1 MVTFLVRRLIQF
13 IPTLLAVTF
22 IIFILLNVMP
32 GDAALL
38 SGNPRGGTDP
48 RVIEAL
54 REKWGLN
61 DPLPVRYVRFL
72 GNLVK
77 GDLGISFRLDRKVSE
92 VIKERLFV
100 TLRLAACAMLFAVIG
115 GVGLGFF
122 SALHQGSALDTM
134 AMIGAVA
141 GMSTPNFWLGLMLMY
156 LVGVLLGLLPTS
168 GYGGGDLAHL
178 ILPAFTLGVRY
189 MALLARMSRS
199 AVLDIVHEDY
209 VKTARSKGLAER
221 TVQFRHIFRN
231 ALIPVVTI
239 AGLQFGS
246 MLASTVVVETVFS
259 WSGIGSLLVE
269 SIFRRD
275 VPTLQGCILIIV
287 VAFLLINLLVDLVY
301 GYLDPRIQY
310 D

>member
-1 MVTFLVRRLIQF
+1 MITFLVRRLIQF
-13 IPTLLAVTF
+13 IPTLLGVTL

-48 RVIEAL
+48 KVIEAL

-61 DPLPVRYVRFL
+61 DPLPIRYVRFL

-92 VIKERLFV
+92 VINERLFV
-100 TLRLAACAMLFAVIG
+100 TLRLATCAMLFAVIG

-122 SALHQGSALDTM
+122 SAIHQGSAFDII
-134 AMIGAVA
+134 AMIGAVT
-141 GMSTPNFWLGLMLMY
+141 GMSIPNFWLGLMLMY
-156 LVGVLLGLLPTS
+156 LVGVLLGILPTS

-199 AVLDIVHEDY
+199 AVLDVVHEDY
-209 VKTARSKGLAER
+209 VNTARSKGLAER
-221 TVQFRHIFRN
+221 AVQFRHIFRN
-231 ALIPVVTI
+231 ALIPVITI
-239 AGLQFGS
+239 AGLQFGG

-259 WSGIGSLLVE
+259 WCGIGSLLVE

-275 VPTLQGCILIIV
+275 VPVLQGCILIIV
-287 VAFLLINLLVDLVY
+287 VAFLVINLFVDLAY

>member
-1 MVTFLVRRLIQF
+1 MITFLVRRLIQF
-13 IPTLLAVTF
+13 IPTLLGVTL

-48 RVIEAL
+48 KVIEAL

-61 DPLPVRYVRFL
+61 DPLPIRYVRFL

-92 VIKERLFV
+92 VINERLFV
-100 TLRLAACAMLFAVIG
+100 TLRLATCGMLFAVIG

-122 SALHQGSALDTM
+122 SAIHQGSAFDII
-134 AMIGAVA
+134 AMIGAVT
-141 GMSTPNFWLGLMLMY
+141 GMSIPNFWLGLMLMY
-156 LVGVLLGLLPTS
+156 LVGVLLGILPTS

-199 AVLDIVHEDY
+199 AVLDVVHEDY
-209 VKTARSKGLAER
+209 VNTARSKGLAER
-221 TVQFRHIFRN
+221 VVQFRHIFRN
-231 ALIPVVTI
+231 ALIPVITI
-239 AGLQFGS
+239 VGLQFGG

-259 WSGIGSLLVE
+259 WCGIGSLLVE

-275 VPTLQGCILIIV
+275 VPVLQGCILIIV
-287 VAFLLINLLVDLVY
+287 VAFLVINLLVDLAY

>member
-1 MVTFLVRRLIQF
+1 
-13 IPTLLAVTF
+13 
-22 IIFILLNVMP
+22 MP

-48 RVIEAL
+48 RIIEAL

-61 DPLPVRYVRFL
+61 DPLPIRYVRFL

-92 VIKERLFV
+92 IIGERLFV
-100 TLRLAACAMLFAVIG
+100 TLRLAACGMFFALIT
-115 GVGLGFF
+115 GVSLGFF
-122 SALHQGSALDTM
+122 SAIHQGSVLDM
-134 AMIGAVA
+134 VAMIGAVA
-141 GMSTPNFWLGLMLMY
+141 GMSIPNFWLGLMLMY
-156 LVGVLLGLLPTS
+156 LVGVLLGILPTS
-168 GYGGGDLAHL
+168 GYGGGDLRHL

-199 AVLDIVHEDY
+199 AVLDVVHEDY
-209 VKTARSKGLAER
+209 VNTARSKGLAER
-221 TVQFRHIFRN
+221 AVQFRHIFRN
-231 ALIPVVTI
+231 ALIPVITI
-239 AGLQFGS
+239 AGLQFGG

-259 WSGIGSLLVE
+259 WSGIGSLLVD

-275 VPTLQGCILIIV
+275 VPVLQGCVLIIV
-287 VAFLLINLLVDLVY
+287 VAFLLINLLIDLVY

>member
-1 MVTFLVRRLIQF
+1 MVTFLVRRLVQF

-48 RVIEAL
+48 KVIEAL

-61 DPLPVRYVRFL
+61 DPLPIRYVRFL

-92 VIKERLFV
+92 VINERLFV

-122 SALHQGSALDTM
+122 SAIHQGSALDII
-134 AMIGAVA
+134 AMIGAVT
-141 GMSTPNFWLGLMLMY
+141 GMSIPNFWLGLMLMY
-156 LVGVLLGLLPTS
+156 LVGVLLGILPTS

-199 AVLDIVHEDY
+199 AVLDVVHEDY
-209 VKTARSKGLAER
+209 VNTARSKGLAER
-221 TVQFRHIFRN
+221 AVQFRHIFRN
-231 ALIPVVTI
+231 ALIPVITI
-239 AGLQFGS
+239 AGLQFGG

-275 VPTLQGCILIIV
+275 VPVLQGCILIIV

>member
-1 MVTFLVRRLIQF
+1 MITFLVRRLIQF
-13 IPTLLAVTF
+13 IPTLLGVTL

-48 RVIEAL
+48 KVIEAL

-61 DPLPVRYVRFL
+61 DPLPIRYVRFL

-92 VIKERLFV
+92 VINERLFV
-100 TLRLAACAMLFAVIG
+100 TLRLATCGMLFAVIG

-122 SALHQGSALDTM
+122 SAIHQGSAFDII
-134 AMIGAVA
+134 AMIGAVT
-141 GMSTPNFWLGLMLMY
+141 GMSIPNFWLGLMLMY
-156 LVGVLLGLLPTS
+156 LVGVLLGILPTS

-199 AVLDIVHEDY
+199 AVLDVVHEDY
-209 VKTARSKGLAER
+209 VNTARSKGLAER
-221 TVQFRHIFRN
+221 VVQFRHIFRN
-231 ALIPVVTI
+231 ALIPVITI
-239 AGLQFGS
+239 AGLQFGG

-259 WSGIGSLLVE
+259 WCGIGSLLVE

-275 VPTLQGCILIIV
+275 VPVLQGCILIIV
-287 VAFLLINLLVDLVY
+287 VAFLVINLLVDLAY

>member
-1 MVTFLVRRLIQF
+1 
-13 IPTLLAVTF
+13 
-22 IIFILLNVMP
+22 MP

-48 RVIEAL
+48 KVIEAL

-61 DPLPVRYVRFL
+61 DPLPIRYVRFL

-92 VIKERLFV
+92 VINERLFV

-122 SALHQGSALDTM
+122 SAVHQGSALDII
-134 AMIGAVA
+134 AMIGAVT
-141 GMSTPNFWLGLMLMY
+141 GMSIPNFWLGLMLMY
-156 LVGVLLGLLPTS
+156 LVGVLLGILPTS

-199 AVLDIVHEDY
+199 AVLDVVHEDY
-209 VKTARSKGLAER
+209 VNTARSKGLAER
-221 TVQFRHIFRN
+221 AVQFKHIFRN
-231 ALIPVVTI
+231 ALIPVITI
-239 AGLQFGS
+239 AGLQFGG

-275 VPTLQGCILIIV
+275 VPVLQGCILIIV
-287 VAFLLINLLVDLVY
+287 VAFLVINLLVDMAY

>member
-1 MVTFLVRRLIQF
+1 
-13 IPTLLAVTF
+13 
-22 IIFILLNVMP
+22 MP

-48 RVIEAL
+48 KVIEAL

-61 DPLPVRYVRFL
+61 DPLPIRYVRFL

-92 VIKERLFV
+92 VINERLFV
-100 TLRLAACAMLFAVIG
+100 TLRLATCAMLFAVIG

-122 SALHQGSALDTM
+122 SAIHQGSAFDII
-134 AMIGAVA
+134 AMIGAVT
-141 GMSTPNFWLGLMLMY
+141 GMSIPNFWLGLMLMY
-156 LVGVLLGLLPTS
+156 LVGVLLGILPTS

-199 AVLDIVHEDY
+199 AVLDVVHEDY
-209 VKTARSKGLAER
+209 VNTARSKGLAER
-221 TVQFRHIFRN
+221 VVQFRHIFRN
-231 ALIPVVTI
+231 ALIPVITI
-239 AGLQFGS
+239 AGLQFGG

-275 VPTLQGCILIIV
+275 VPVLQGCMLIIV
-287 VAFLLINLLVDLVY
+287 VAFLVINLLVDLAY

>member
-1 MVTFLVRRLIQF
+1 MATFLARRLIQF

-48 RVIEAL
+48 KVIEAL

-61 DPLPVRYVRFL
+61 DPLPIRYVRFL

-92 VIKERLFV
+92 VINERLFV

-122 SALHQGSALDTM
+122 SAIHQGSALDII
-134 AMIGAVA
+134 AMIGAVT
-141 GMSTPNFWLGLMLMY
+141 GMSIPNFWLGLMLMY
-156 LVGVLLGLLPTS
+156 LVGVLLGILPTS

-199 AVLDIVHEDY
+199 AVLDVVHEDY
-209 VKTARSKGLAER
+209 VNTARSKGLAER
-221 TVQFRHIFRN
+221 AVQFKHIFRN
-231 ALIPVVTI
+231 ALIPVITI
-239 AGLQFGS
+239 AGLQFGG

-275 VPTLQGCILIIV
+275 VPVLQGCILIIV
-287 VAFLLINLLVDLVY
+287 VAFLVINLLVDMAY

>member
-48 RVIEAL
+48 KVIEAL

-115 GVGLGFF
+115 GVSLGSF

-141 GMSTPNFWLGLMLMY
+141 GMSIPNFWLGLMLMY

-199 AVLDIVHEDY
+199 AVLDIVYEDY

-239 AGLQFGS
+239 AGLQFGG

-275 VPTLQGCILIIV
+275 VPVLQGCILIIV

>member
-1 MVTFLVRRLIQF
+1 MITFLVRRLIQF

-48 RVIEAL
+48 KVIEAL

-61 DPLPVRYVRFL
+61 DPLPIRYVRFL

-92 VIKERLFV
+92 VINERLFV
-100 TLRLAACAMLFAVIG
+100 TLRLATCAMLFAVIG

-122 SALHQGSALDTM
+122 SAIHQGSALDII
-134 AMIGAVA
+134 AMIGAVT
-141 GMSTPNFWLGLMLMY
+141 GMSIPNFWLGLMLMY
-156 LVGVLLGLLPTS
+156 LVGVLLGILPTS

-199 AVLDIVHEDY
+199 AVLDVVHEDY
-209 VKTARSKGLAER
+209 VNTARSKGLAER
-221 TVQFRHIFRN
+221 AVQFRHIFRN
-231 ALIPVVTI
+231 ALIPVITI
-239 AGLQFGS
+239 AGLQFGG

-275 VPTLQGCILIIV
+275 VPVLQGCILIIV
-287 VAFLLINLLVDLVY
+287 VAFLVINLLVDLAY

-310 D
+310 G

>member
-1 MVTFLVRRLIQF
+1 MITFLVRRLIQF
-13 IPTLLAVTF
+13 IPTLLGVTL

-48 RVIEAL
+48 KVIEAL

-61 DPLPVRYVRFL
+61 DPLPIRYVKFL
-72 GNLVK
+72 GNLVR

-92 VIKERLFV
+92 VINERLFV

-122 SALHQGSALDTM
+122 SAIHQGSALDII
-134 AMIGAVA
+134 AMIGAVT
-141 GMSTPNFWLGLMLMY
+141 GMSIPNFWLGLMLMY
-156 LVGVLLGLLPTS
+156 LVGVLLGILPTS

-199 AVLDIVHEDY
+199 AVLDVVHEDY
-209 VKTARSKGLAER
+209 VNTARSKGLAER
-221 TVQFRHIFRN
+221 AVQFRHIFRN
-231 ALIPVVTI
+231 ALIPVITI
-239 AGLQFGS
+239 AGLQFGG

-275 VPTLQGCILIIV
+275 VPVLQGCILIIV
-287 VAFLLINLLVDLVY
+287 VAFLVINLLVDLVY

>member
-1 MVTFLVRRLIQF
+1 MITFLVRRLIQF

-48 RVIEAL
+48 KVIEAL

-61 DPLPVRYVRFL
+61 DPLPIRYVRFL

-92 VIKERLFV
+92 VINERLFV
-100 TLRLAACAMLFAVIG
+100 TLRLATCAMLFAVIG

-122 SALHQGSALDTM
+122 SAIHQGSALDII
-134 AMIGAVA
+134 AMIGAVT
-141 GMSTPNFWLGLMLMY
+141 GMSIPNFWLGLMLMY
-156 LVGVLLGLLPTS
+156 LVGVLLGILPTS

-178 ILPAFTLGVRY
+178 ILPAFTLWVRY

-199 AVLDIVHEDY
+199 AVLDVVHEDY
-209 VKTARSKGLAER
+209 VNTARSKGLAER
-221 TVQFRHIFRN
+221 AVQFRHIFRN
-231 ALIPVVTI
+231 AQIPVITI
-239 AGLQFGS
+239 AGLQFGG

-275 VPTLQGCILIIV
+275 VPVLQGCILIIV
-287 VAFLLINLLVDLVY
+287 VAFLVINLLVDLAY

-310 D
+310 G

>member
-1 MVTFLVRRLIQF
+1 MITFLVRRLIQF
-13 IPTLLAVTF
+13 IPTLLGVTL

-48 RVIEAL
+48 KVIEAL

-61 DPLPVRYVRFL
+61 DPLPIRYVRFL

-92 VIKERLFV
+92 VINERLFV
-100 TLRLAACAMLFAVIG
+100 TLRLATCAMLFAVIG

-122 SALHQGSALDTM
+122 SAIHQGSAFDII
-134 AMIGAVA
+134 AMIGAVT
-141 GMSTPNFWLGLMLMY
+141 GMSIPNFWLGLMLMY
-156 LVGVLLGLLPTS
+156 LVGVLLGILPTS

-199 AVLDIVHEDY
+199 AVLDVVHEDY
-209 VKTARSKGLAER
+209 VNTARSKGLAER
-221 TVQFRHIFRN
+221 VVQFRHIFRN
-231 ALIPVVTI
+231 ALIPVITI
-239 AGLQFGS
+239 AGLQFGG

-259 WSGIGSLLVE
+259 WCGIGSLLVE

-275 VPTLQGCILIIV
+275 VPVLQGCILIIV
-287 VAFLLINLLVDLVY
+287 VAFLVINLLVDLAY

>member
-1 MVTFLVRRLIQF
+1 MITFLVRRLIQF
-13 IPTLLAVTF
+13 IPTLLGVTL

-48 RVIEAL
+48 KVIEAL

-61 DPLPVRYVRFL
+61 DPLPIRYVRFL

-92 VIKERLFV
+92 VINERLFV
-100 TLRLAACAMLFAVIG
+100 TLRLATCAMLFAVIG

-122 SALHQGSALDTM
+122 SAIHQGSAFDII
-134 AMIGAVA
+134 AMIGAVT
-141 GMSTPNFWLGLMLMY
+141 GMSIPNFWLGLMLMY
-156 LVGVLLGLLPTS
+156 LVGVLLGILPTS

-199 AVLDIVHEDY
+199 AVLDVVHEDY
-209 VKTARSKGLAER
+209 VNTARSKGLAER
-221 TVQFRHIFRN
+221 AVQFRHIFRN
-231 ALIPVVTI
+231 ALIPVITI
-239 AGLQFGS
+239 AGLQFGG

-259 WSGIGSLLVE
+259 WCGIGSLLVE

-275 VPTLQGCILIIV
+275 VPVLQGCILIIV
-287 VAFLLINLLVDLVY
+287 VAFLVINLLVDMAY

>member
-48 RVIEAL
+48 KVIEAL

-61 DPLPVRYVRFL
+61 DPLPIRYVRFL
-72 GNLVK
+72 GNLIR

-92 VIKERLFV
+92 VINERLFV

-122 SALHQGSALDTM
+122 SAIHQGSALDII
-134 AMIGAVA
+134 AMIGAVT
-141 GMSTPNFWLGLMLMY
+141 GMSIPNFWLGLMLMY
-156 LVGVLLGLLPTS
+156 LVGVLLGILPTS

-199 AVLDIVHEDY
+199 AVLDVVHEDY
-209 VKTARSKGLAER
+209 VNTARSKGLAER
-221 TVQFRHIFRN
+221 AVQFRHIFRN
-231 ALIPVVTI
+231 ALIPVITI
-239 AGLQFGS
+239 AGLQFGG

-275 VPTLQGCILIIV
+275 VPVLQGCILIIV
-287 VAFLLINLLVDLVY
+287 VAFLVINLLVDLTY

>member
-48 RVIEAL
+48 KVIEAL

-61 DPLPVRYVRFL
+61 DPLPIRYVRFL

-92 VIKERLFV
+92 VINERLFV

-122 SALHQGSALDTM
+122 SAIHQGSALDII
-134 AMIGAVA
+134 AMISAVT
-141 GMSTPNFWLGLMLMY
+141 GMSIPNFWLGLMLMY
-156 LVGVLLGLLPTS
+156 LVGVLLGILPTS

-199 AVLDIVHEDY
+199 AVLDVVHEDY
-209 VKTARSKGLAER
+209 VNTARSKGLAEQA
-221 TVQFRHIFRN
+221 VQFRHIFRN
-231 ALIPVVTI
+231 ALIPVITI
-239 AGLQFGS
+239 AGLQFGG

-275 VPTLQGCILIIV
+275 VPVLQGCILIIV
-287 VAFLLINLLVDLVY
+287 VAFLVINLLVDLAY

>member
-1 MVTFLVRRLIQF
+1 
-13 IPTLLAVTF
+13 
-22 IIFILLNVMP
+22 
-32 GDAALL
+32 
-38 SGNPRGGTDP
+38 
-48 RVIEAL
+48 
-54 REKWGLN
+54 
-61 DPLPVRYVRFL
+61 
-72 GNLVK
+72 
-77 GDLGISFRLDRKVSE
+77 
-92 VIKERLFV
+92 
-100 TLRLAACAMLFAVIG
+100 
-115 GVGLGFF
+115 
-122 SALHQGSALDTM
+122 
-134 AMIGAVA
+134 
-141 GMSTPNFWLGLMLMY
+141 
-156 LVGVLLGLLPTS
+156 
-168 GYGGGDLAHL
+168 L

-209 VKTARSKGLAER
+209 VNTARSKGLAEG

-287 VAFLLINLLVDLVY
+287 VAFLVINLLVDLVY

>member
-48 RVIEAL
+48 KVIEAL

-61 DPLPVRYVRFL
+61 DPLPIRYVRFL

-92 VIKERLFV
+92 VINERLFV

-122 SALHQGSALDTM
+122 SAIHQGSALDII

-141 GMSTPNFWLGLMLMY
+141 GMSIPNFWLGLMLMY
-156 LVGVLLGLLPTS
+156 LVGVLLGILPTS

-178 ILPAFTLGVRY
+178 ILPAFTLGIRY

-199 AVLDIVHEDY
+199 AVLDVVHEDY
-209 VKTARSKGLAER
+209 VNTARSKGLAER
-221 TVQFRHIFRN
+221 AVQFRHIFRN
-231 ALIPVVTI
+231 ALIPVITI
-239 AGLQFGS
+239 AGLQFGG

-259 WSGIGSLLVE
+259 WSGIGSLLVD

-275 VPTLQGCILIIV
+275 VPVLQGCILIIV
-287 VAFLLINLLVDLVY
+287 VAFLVINLLVDLVY

>member
-1 MVTFLVRRLIQF
+1 
-13 IPTLLAVTF
+13 
-22 IIFILLNVMP
+22 MP

-54 REKWGLN
+54 RKKWGLN

-100 TLRLAACAMLFAVIG
+100 TLRLATCAMLFAVIG
-115 GVGLGFF
+115 GVSLGSF
-122 SALHQGSALDTM
+122 SALHQGSALDAM
-134 AMIGAVA
+134 VMIGAVA
-141 GMSTPNFWLGLMLMY
+141 GMSIPNFWLGLMLMY

-199 AVLDIVHEDY
+199 AVLDIVYEDY

-239 AGLQFGS
+239 AGLQFGG

-275 VPTLQGCILIIV
+275 VPVLQGCILIIV

>member
-1 MVTFLVRRLIQF
+1 MLTFLTRRLIQF

-48 RVIEAL
+48 KVVEAL
-54 REKWGLN
+54 RAKWGLN
-61 DPLPVRYVRFL
+61 DPLPIRYVRFL

-92 VIKERLFV
+92 VINERLFV
-100 TLRLAACAMLFAVIG
+100 TLRLVACAMLFAVIG

-122 SALHQGSALDTM
+122 SAIHQGSALDII

-141 GMSTPNFWLGLMLMY
+141 GMSIPNFWLGLVLMY
-156 LVGVLLGLLPTS
+156 LVGVLLGILPTS

-178 ILPAFTLGVRY
+178 ILPAFTLGIRY

-199 AVLDIVHEDY
+199 AVLDVVHEDY
-209 VKTARSKGLAER
+209 VSTARSKGLAER
-221 TVQFRHIFRN
+221 AVQFRHIFRN

-287 VAFLLINLLVDLVY
+287 VAFLVINLLVDLVY

>member
-1 MVTFLVRRLIQF
+1 
-13 IPTLLAVTF
+13 
-22 IIFILLNVMP
+22 
-32 GDAALL
+32 
-38 SGNPRGGTDP
+38 
-48 RVIEAL
+48 L

-61 DPLPVRYVRFL
+61 DPLPIRYVRFL

-92 VIKERLFV
+92 VINERLFV

-122 SALHQGSALDTM
+122 SAIHQGSALDII
-134 AMIGAVA
+134 AMIGAVT
-141 GMSTPNFWLGLMLMY
+141 GMSIPNFWLGLMLMY
-156 LVGVLLGLLPTS
+156 LVGVLLGILPTS

-199 AVLDIVHEDY
+199 AVLDVVHEDY
-209 VKTARSKGLAER
+209 VNTARSKGLAER
-221 TVQFRHIFRN
+221 AVQFRHIFRN
-231 ALIPVVTI
+231 ALIPVITI
-239 AGLQFGS
+239 AGLQFGG

-275 VPTLQGCILIIV
+275 VPVLQGCILIIV
-287 VAFLLINLLVDLVY
+287 VAFLVINLLVDLAY

>member
-1 MVTFLVRRLIQF
+1 MITFLVRRLIQF
-13 IPTLLAVTF
+13 IPTLLGVTL

-48 RVIEAL
+48 KVIEAL

-61 DPLPVRYVRFL
+61 DPLPIRYVRFL

-92 VIKERLFV
+92 VINERLFV

-122 SALHQGSALDTM
+122 SAIHQGSALDII
-134 AMIGAVA
+134 AMIGAVT
-141 GMSTPNFWLGLMLMY
+141 GMSIPNFWLGLMLMY
-156 LVGVLLGLLPTS
+156 LVGVLLGILPTS

-199 AVLDIVHEDY
+199 AVLDVVHEDY
-209 VKTARSKGLAER
+209 VNTARSKGLAER
-221 TVQFRHIFRN
+221 AVQFRHIFRN
-231 ALIPVVTI
+231 ALIPVITI
-239 AGLQFGS
+239 AGLQFGG

-275 VPTLQGCILIIV
+275 VPVLQGCILIIV
-287 VAFLLINLLVDLVY
+287 VAFLVINLLVDLVY

>member
-13 IPTLLAVTF
+13 IPTLLVVTF

-92 VIKERLFV
+92 VINERLFV

-122 SALHQGSALDTM
+122 SAIHQGSALDII

-141 GMSTPNFWLGLMLMY
+141 GMSIPNFWLGLMLMY
-156 LVGVLLGLLPTS
+156 LVGVLLGILPTS

-199 AVLDIVHEDY
+199 AVLDVVHEDY

-221 TVQFRHIFRN
+221 AVQFRHIFRN
-231 ALIPVVTI
+231 ALIPVITI
-239 AGLQFGS
+239 AGLQFGG

-275 VPTLQGCILIIV
+275 VPVLQGCILIIV
-287 VAFLLINLLVDLVY
+287 VAFLVINLLVDLVY

>member
-1 MVTFLVRRLIQF
+1 MATFLARRLIQF

-48 RVIEAL
+48 KVIEAL

-61 DPLPVRYVRFL
+61 DPLPIRYVRFL

-92 VIKERLFV
+92 VINERLFV

-122 SALHQGSALDTM
+122 SAVHQGSALDII
-134 AMIGAVA
+134 AMIGAVT
-141 GMSTPNFWLGLMLMY
+141 GMSIPNFWLGLMLMY
-156 LVGVLLGLLPTS
+156 LVGVLLGILPTS

-199 AVLDIVHEDY
+199 AVLDVVHEDY
-209 VKTARSKGLAER
+209 VNTARSKGLAER
-221 TVQFRHIFRN
+221 AVQFKHIFRN
-231 ALIPVVTI
+231 ALIPVITI
-239 AGLQFGS
+239 AGLQFGG

-275 VPTLQGCILIIV
+275 VPVLQGCILIIV
-287 VAFLLINLLVDLVY
+287 VAFLVINLLVDMAY

>member
-48 RVIEAL
+48 KVIEAL

-61 DPLPVRYVRFL
+61 DPLPIRYVRFL

-92 VIKERLFV
+92 VINERLFV

-122 SALHQGSALDTM
+122 SAIHQGSALDII

-141 GMSTPNFWLGLMLMY
+141 GMSIPNFWLGLMLMY
-156 LVGVLLGLLPTS
+156 LVGVLLGILPTS

-199 AVLDIVHEDY
+199 AVLDVVHEDY
-209 VKTARSKGLAER
+209 VNTARSKGLAER
-221 TVQFRHIFRN
+221 AVQFRHIFRN
-231 ALIPVVTI
+231 ALIPVITI
-239 AGLQFGS
+239 AGLQFGG

-259 WSGIGSLLVE
+259 WSGIGSLLVD

-275 VPTLQGCILIIV
+275 VPVLQGCILIIV
-287 VAFLLINLLVDLVY
+287 VAFLVINLLVDLVY

>member
-1 MVTFLVRRLIQF
+1 MITFLVRRLIQF
-13 IPTLLAVTF
+13 IPTLLGVTL

-48 RVIEAL
+48 KVIEAL

-61 DPLPVRYVRFL
+61 DPLPIRYVRFL

-92 VIKERLFV
+92 VINERLFV
-100 TLRLAACAMLFAVIG
+100 TLRLATCAMLFAVIG

-122 SALHQGSALDTM
+122 SAIHQGSAFDII
-134 AMIGAVA
+134 AMIGAVT
-141 GMSTPNFWLGLMLMY
+141 GMSIPNFWLGLMLMY
-156 LVGVLLGLLPTS
+156 LVGVLLGILPTS

-199 AVLDIVHEDY
+199 AVLDVVHEDY
-209 VKTARSKGLAER
+209 VNTARSKGLAER
-221 TVQFRHIFRN
+221 AVQFRHIFRN
-231 ALIPVVTI
+231 ALIPVITI
-239 AGLQFGS
+239 AGLQFGG

-259 WSGIGSLLVE
+259 WCGIGSLLVE

-275 VPTLQGCILIIV
+275 VPVLQGCILIIV
-287 VAFLLINLLVDLVY
+287 VAFLVINLLVDLAY

>member
-48 RVIEAL
+48 KVIEAL

-92 VIKERLFV
+92 VINERLFV

-122 SALHQGSALDTM
+122 SALHQGSALDII

-141 GMSTPNFWLGLMLMY
+141 GMSIPNFWLGLMLMY
-156 LVGVLLGLLPTS
+156 LVGVLLGILPTS

-209 VKTARSKGLAER
+209 VNTARSKGLAEG

-287 VAFLLINLLVDLVY
+287 VAFLVINLLVDLVY

>member
-1 MVTFLVRRLIQF
+1 MITFLVRRLIQF
-13 IPTLLAVTF
+13 IPTLLGVTL
-22 IIFILLNVMP
+22 IIFVLLNVMP

-48 RVIEAL
+48 KVIEAL

-61 DPLPVRYVRFL
+61 DPLPIRYVRFL

-92 VIKERLFV
+92 VITERLFV
-100 TLRLAACAMLFAVIG
+100 TLRLAACAMFFAVIG

-122 SALHQGSALDTM
+122 SAIHQGSALDII
-134 AMIGAVA
+134 AMIGAVT
-141 GMSTPNFWLGLMLMY
+141 GMSIPNFWLGLMLMY
-156 LVGVLLGLLPTS
+156 LVGVLLGILPTS

-199 AVLDIVHEDY
+199 AVLDVVHEDY
-209 VKTARSKGLAER
+209 VNTARSKGLAER
-221 TVQFRHIFRN
+221 AVQFRHIFRN
-231 ALIPVVTI
+231 ALIPVITI
-239 AGLQFGS
+239 AGLQFGG

-275 VPTLQGCILIIV
+275 VPVLQGCILIIV
-287 VAFLLINLLVDLVY
+287 VAFLVINLLVDLVY

>member
-1 MVTFLVRRLIQF
+1 MITFLVRRLIQF
-13 IPTLLAVTF
+13 IPTLLGVTL

-48 RVIEAL
+48 KVIEAL

-61 DPLPVRYVRFL
+61 DPLPIRYVRFL

-92 VIKERLFV
+92 VINERLFV
-100 TLRLAACAMLFAVIG
+100 TLRLATCAMLFAVIG
-115 GVGLGFF
+115 GVSLGFF
-122 SALHQGSALDTM
+122 SAIHQGSAFDII
-134 AMIGAVA
+134 AMIGAVT
-141 GMSTPNFWLGLMLMY
+141 GMSIPNFWLGLMLMY
-156 LVGVLLGLLPTS
+156 LVGVLLGILPTS

-199 AVLDIVHEDY
+199 AVLDVVHEDY
-209 VKTARSKGLAER
+209 VNTARSKGLAER
-221 TVQFRHIFRN
+221 VVQFRHIFRN
-231 ALIPVVTI
+231 ALIPVITI
-239 AGLQFGS
+239 AGLQFGG

-259 WSGIGSLLVE
+259 WCGIGSLLVE

-275 VPTLQGCILIIV
+275 VPVLQGCILIIV
-287 VAFLLINLLVDLVY
+287 VAFLVINLLVDLAY

>member
-1 MVTFLVRRLIQF
+1 
-13 IPTLLAVTF
+13 
-22 IIFILLNVMP
+22 MP

-48 RVIEAL
+48 KVIEAL

-61 DPLPVRYVRFL
+61 DPLPIRYVRFL

-92 VIKERLFV
+92 VINERLFV

-122 SALHQGSALDTM
+122 SAIHQGSALDII
-134 AMIGAVA
+134 AMISAVT
-141 GMSTPNFWLGLMLMY
+141 GMSIPNFWLGLMLMY
-156 LVGVLLGLLPTS
+156 LVGVLLGILPTS

-199 AVLDIVHEDY
+199 AVLDVVHEDY
-209 VKTARSKGLAER
+209 VNTARSKGLAEQA
-221 TVQFRHIFRN
+221 VQFRHIFRN
-231 ALIPVVTI
+231 ALIPVITI
-239 AGLQFGS
+239 AGLQFGG

-275 VPTLQGCILIIV
+275 VPVLQGCILIIV
-287 VAFLLINLLVDLVY
+287 VAFLVINLLVDLVY

>member
-1 MVTFLVRRLIQF
+1 MITFLVRRLIQF
-13 IPTLLAVTF
+13 IPTLLGVTL

-48 RVIEAL
+48 KVIEAL

-61 DPLPVRYVRFL
+61 DPLPIRYVRFL

-92 VIKERLFV
+92 VINERLFV
-100 TLRLAACAMLFAVIG
+100 TLRLATCAMLFAVIG

-122 SALHQGSALDTM
+122 SAIHQGSAFDII
-134 AMIGAVA
+134 AMIGAVT
-141 GMSTPNFWLGLMLMY
+141 GMSIPNFWLGLMLMY
-156 LVGVLLGLLPTS
+156 LVGVLLGILPTS

-199 AVLDIVHEDY
+199 AVLDVVHEDY
-209 VKTARSKGLAER
+209 VNTARSKGLAER
-221 TVQFRHIFRN
+221 VVQFRHIFRN
-231 ALIPVVTI
+231 ALIPVITI
-239 AGLQFGS
+239 AGLQFGG

-259 WSGIGSLLVE
+259 WCGIGSLLVE

-275 VPTLQGCILIIV
+275 VPVLQGCMLIIV
-287 VAFLLINLLVDLVY
+287 VAFLVINLLVDLAY